1 MGGGFT
7 VPAEIKGL
15 NEECGVFGVFGA
27 PDASQL
33 AYYGLHTLQHRGQEG
48 AGIVSSD
55 GQHLYQHRDRG
66 LLAEVFA
73 DPAELKRLVGNAAIG
88 HVRYGTSGH
97 NSIANVQPF
106 LFRFHDGDVALAHNG
121 NLTNAVTLRRQL
133 EDEGAVFQSDSD
145 TEILIHL
152 IRKHIKEGFIPALK
166 KSLNQVHGGF
176 AYLLLQRDRM
186 IAALDPN
193 GIRPLCIGQL
203 ANGAYVVAS
212 ETCALDIIN
221 ARFIRDVQPGELIII
236 DKAGLHIDHYTTDT
250 QLAICSMEYIYFA
263 RPDSIIHGVTV
274 HNARKEMGR
283 RLAQEHPV
291 DADMVIGVPNSSLS
305 AASGYAEEIG
315 LPYEM
320 GLIKSQYV
328 ARTFIQPTQAL
339 RERGVHLKLSAV
351 RGVVNGKR
359 VAVVDDSIVRGTTS
373 KQIIKMLRDAGAKE
387 VHMLIASPPFKFPCF
402 YGIDISTRSELFADH
417 YSVEEMRQKIGA
429 DSLSFLSVDSLIKA
443 INVPDA
449 GDAPHGG
456 LTVAYFNGDYPTPL
470 YDYEAGYMKSLNEQE
485 QRERKERTQR

>member
-1 MGGGFT
+1 M
-7 VPAEIKGL
+7 PAEIKGL

-359 VAVVDDSIVRGTTS
+359 VAVVDDSVVRGTTS

-402 YGIDISTRSELFADH
+402 YGIDISTRSELFAAH

>member
-1 MGGGFT
+1 M
-7 VPAEIKGL
+7 PAEIKGL

-33 AYYGLHTLQHRGQEG
+33 TYYGLHTLQHRGQEG

-55 GQHLYQHRDRG
+55 GKQLYQHRDRG
-66 LLAEVFA
+66 LLAKVFA
-73 DPAELKRLVGNAAIG
+73 DPAELKRLVGDAAIG

-145 TEILIHL
+145 TEILINL
-152 IRKHIKEGFIPALK
+152 IRQHIKEGFIPALK

-176 AYLLLQRDRM
+176 AYLLLQRDRL

-221 ARFIRDVQPGELIII
+221 AKFVRDVQPGELIII
-236 DKAGLHIDHYTTDT
+236 DRDGLHIDHYTTDT
-250 QLAICSMEYIYFA
+250 KLAICSMEYIYFA

-291 DADMVIGVPNSSLS
+291 DADIVIGVPNSSLS
-305 AASGYAEEIG
+305 AASGYAEASG

-359 VAVVDDSIVRGTTS
+359 VIVVDDSIVRGTTS

-402 YGIDISTRSELFADH
+402 YGIDISTRSELFAAH
-417 YSVEEMRQKIGA
+417 YSVEEMRRQMGA
-429 DSLSFLSVDSLIKA
+429 DSLSFLSVESLIKA

-449 GDAPHGG
+449 GDAPYGG

-470 YDYEAGYMKSLNEQE
+470 YDYEAGYLKSLNAQE
-485 QRERKERTQR
+485 QRGRKERARQ

>member
-1 MGGGFT
+1 M
-7 VPAEIKGL
+7 PAEIKGL

-33 AYYGLHTLQHRGQEG
+33 TYYGLHTLQHRGQEG

-55 GQHLYQHRDRG
+55 GKQLYQHRDRG
-66 LLAEVFA
+66 LLAKVFA
-73 DPAELKRLVGNAAIG
+73 DPAELKRLVGDAAIG

-106 LFRFHDGDVALAHNG
+106 FFRFHDGDVALAHNG

-152 IRKHIKEGFIPALK
+152 IRQHIKEGFIPALK

-176 AYLLLQRDRM
+176 AYLLLQRDRL

-221 ARFIRDVQPGELIII
+221 AKFVRDVQPGELIII
-236 DKAGLHIDHYTTDT
+236 DRDGLHIDHYTTDT
-250 QLAICSMEYIYFA
+250 KLAICSMEYIYFA

-291 DADMVIGVPNSSLS
+291 DADIVIGVPNSSLS
-305 AASGYAEEIG
+305 AASGYAEASG

-359 VAVVDDSIVRGTTS
+359 VIVVDDSIVRGTTS

-402 YGIDISTRSELFADH
+402 YGIDISTRSELFAAH
-417 YSVEEMRQKIGA
+417 YSVEEMRRQMGA
-429 DSLSFLSVDSLIKA
+429 DSLSFLSVESLIKA

-449 GDAPHGG
+449 GDAPYGG

-470 YDYEAGYMKSLNEQE
+470 YDYEAGYLKSLNAQE
-485 QRERKERTQR
+485 QRERKERARQ

>member
-1 MGGGFT
+1 M
-7 VPAEIKGL
+7 PAEIKGL

-33 AYYGLHTLQHRGQEG
+33 TYYGLHTLQHRGQEG

-55 GQHLYQHRDRG
+55 GKQLYQHRDRG
-66 LLAEVFA
+66 LLAKVFA
-73 DPAELKRLVGNAAIG
+73 DPAELKRLVGDAAIG

-152 IRKHIKEGFIPALK
+152 IRQHIKEGFIPALK

-176 AYLLLQRDRM
+176 AYLLLQRDRL

-221 ARFIRDVQPGELIII
+221 AKFVRDVQPGELIII
-236 DKAGLHIDHYTTDT
+236 DRDGLHIDHYTTDT
-250 QLAICSMEYIYFA
+250 KLAICSMEYIYFA

-291 DADMVIGVPNSSLS
+291 DADIVIGVPNSSLS
-305 AASGYAEEIG
+305 AASGYAEASG

-359 VAVVDDSIVRGTTS
+359 VIVVDDSIVRGTTS

-402 YGIDISTRSELFADH
+402 YGIDISTRSELCAAP
-417 YSVEEMRQKIGA
+417 YSVEEMRRQMGA
-429 DSLSFLSVDSLIKA
+429 DSLSFLSVESLIKA

-449 GDAPHGG
+449 GDAPYGG

-470 YDYEAGYMKSLNEQE
+470 YDYEAGYLKSLNAQE
-485 QRERKERTQR
+485 QRGRKERARQ

>member
-1 MGGGFT
+1 M
-7 VPAEIKGL
+7 PAEIKGL
-15 NEECGVFGVFGA
+15 NEECGVFGVFGVPHA
-27 PDASQL
+27 NQL
-33 AYYGLHTLQHRGQEG
+33 TYLGLHTLQHRGQEG
-48 AGIVSSD
+48 AGIVTTD
-55 GQHLYQHRDRG
+55 HEEMYQHRDRG
-66 LLAEVFA
+66 LLAQVFKNPA
-73 DPAELKRLVGNAAIG
+73 DLDGLVGDAAIG
-88 HVRYGTSGH
+88 HVRYGTAGR
-97 NSIANVQPF
+97 NSIQNVQPF

-152 IRKHIKEGFIPALK
+152 VRKHIQDGFIPALK
-166 KSLNQVHGGF
+166 QSLNEVKGGF
-176 AYLLLQRDRM
+176 AFLLLQKDRL

-203 ANGAYVVAS
+203 PNGAYVVAS
-212 ETCALDIIN
+212 ESCALDIVN
-221 ARFIRDVQPGELIII
+221 AKFIRDVQPGELIII
-236 DKAGLHIDHYTTDT
+236 DQNGLHEDHYTTNT
-250 QLAICSMEYIYFA
+250 KLAICSMEYIYFA

-274 HNARKEMGR
+274 HNARKRMGR
-283 RLAQEHPV
+283 LLAKEHPV

-328 ARTFIQPTQAL
+328 ARTFIQPTQEL
-339 RERGVHLKLSAV
+339 RERGVHMKLSAV
-351 RGVVNGKR
+351 RGVVEGKR

-373 KQIIKMLRDAGAKE
+373 KQIVKMLREAGAKE
-387 VHMLIASPPFKFPCF
+387 VHMLISSPPFKFPCF
-402 YGIDISTRSELFADH
+402 YGIDVSTRSELMAAH
-417 YSVEEMRQKIGA
+417 YNVAEMRDKVGA
-429 DSLSFLSVDSLIKA
+429 DSLNFLSVDNLVKA

-449 GDAPHGG
+449 GDAPYGG

-470 YDYEAGYMKSLNEQE
+470 YDYEDKYLASLSEQE
-485 QRERKERTQR
+485 RRERKERIG

>member
-1 MGGGFT
+1 M
-7 VPAEIKGL
+7 PAEIKGL

-66 LLAEVFA
+66 LLAAVFA

-152 IRKHIKEGFIPALK
+152 IRKHIKESFIPALK

-359 VAVVDDSIVRGTTS
+359 VAVVDDSVVRGTTS

-402 YGIDISTRSELFADH
+402 YGIDISTRSELFAAH

>member
-1 MGGGFT
+1 M
-7 VPAEIKGL
+7 PAEIKGL

-27 PDASQL
+27 PAASQL
-33 AYYGLHTLQHRGQEG
+33 TYYGLHTLQHRGQEG

-55 GQHLYQHRDRG
+55 GKQLYQHRDRG
-66 LLAEVFA
+66 LLAKVFA
-73 DPAELKRLVGNAAIG
+73 DPAELKRLVGDAAIG

-152 IRKHIKEGFIPALK
+152 IRQHIKEGFIPALK

-176 AYLLLQRDRM
+176 AYLLLQRDRL

-221 ARFIRDVQPGELIII
+221 AKFVRDVQPGELIII
-236 DKAGLHIDHYTTDT
+236 DRDGLHIDHYTTDT
-250 QLAICSMEYIYFA
+250 KLAICSMEYIYFA

-291 DADMVIGVPNSSLS
+291 DADIVIGVPNSSLS
-305 AASGYAEEIG
+305 AASGYAEASG

-359 VAVVDDSIVRGTTS
+359 VIVVDDSIVRGTTS

-402 YGIDISTRSELFADH
+402 YGIDISTRSELFAAH
-417 YSVEEMRQKIGA
+417 YSVEEMRRQMGA
-429 DSLSFLSVDSLIKA
+429 DSLSFLSVESLIKA

-449 GDAPHGG
+449 GDAPYGG

-470 YDYEAGYMKSLNEQE
+470 YDYEAGYLKSLNAQE
-485 QRERKERTQR
+485 QRGRKERARQ

>member
-1 MGGGFT
+1 M
-7 VPAEIKGL
+7 PAEIKGL

-33 AYYGLHTLQHRGQEG
+33 TYYGLHTLQHRGQEG
-48 AGIVSSD
+48 AGIVSTD
-55 GQHLYQHRDRG
+55 GQNLYQHRDRG
-66 LLAEVFA
+66 LLAKVFA
-73 DPAELKRLVGNAAIG
+73 DPAELKRLVGEAAIG

-97 NSIANVQPF
+97 NSIVNVQPF
-106 LFRFHDGDVALAHNG
+106 LFHFHDGDIALAHNG

-152 IRKHIKEGFIPALK
+152 IRKHIKKGLVAAVKE
-166 KSLNQVHGGF
+166 SLNQVQGGF
-176 AYLLLQRDRM
+176 AYLLLQKDRL

-203 ANGAYVVAS
+203 SNGAYVVAS

-221 ARFIRDVQPGELIII
+221 AKFVRDVQPGELIII
-236 DKAGLHIDHYTTDT
+236 DRDGLHIDHYTTDT
-250 QLAICSMEYIYFA
+250 RLAICSMEYIYFA

-274 HNARKEMGR
+274 HNARKAMGR
-283 RLAQEHPV
+283 RLAHEHPV
-291 DADMVIGVPNSSLS
+291 AADMVIGVPNSSLS

-328 ARTFIQPTQAL
+328 ARTFIQPTQKL

-351 RGVVNGKR
+351 RGVVSGKR

-373 KQIIKMLRDAGAKE
+373 RQIIKMLRDAGAKE

-402 YGIDISTRSELFADH
+402 YGIDISTRSELLAAH
-417 YSVEEMRQKIGA
+417 YSVEGMRQQIGA
-429 DSLSFLSVDSLIKA
+429 DSLSFLSVAGLIEA

-449 GDAPHGG
+449 GDAPDGG

-470 YDYEAGYMKSLNEQE
+470 YDYEAGYLKSLNEQE
-485 QRERKERTQR
+485 QRERRERGNQ

>member
-1 MGGGFT
+1 M
-7 VPAEIKGL
+7 PAEIKGL

-27 PDASQL
+27 PNASQL
-33 AYYGLHTLQHRGQEG
+33 TYYGLHTLQHRGQEG

-55 GQHLYQHRDRG
+55 GKQLYQHRDRG
-66 LLAEVFA
+66 LLAKVFA
-73 DPAELKRLVGNAAIG
+73 DPAELKRLVGDAAIG

-152 IRKHIKEGFIPALK
+152 IRQHIKEGFIPALK

-176 AYLLLQRDRM
+176 AYLLLQRDRL
-186 IAALDPN
+186 IAALDSN

-221 ARFIRDVQPGELIII
+221 AKFVRDVQPGELIII
-236 DKAGLHIDHYTTDT
+236 DRDGLHIDHYTTDT
-250 QLAICSMEYIYFA
+250 KLAICSMEYIYFA

-291 DADMVIGVPNSSLS
+291 DADIVIGVPNSSLS
-305 AASGYAEEIG
+305 AASGYAEASG

-359 VAVVDDSIVRGTTS
+359 VIVVDDSIVRGTTS

-402 YGIDISTRSELFADH
+402 YGIDISTRSELFAAH
-417 YSVEEMRQKIGA
+417 YSVEEMRRQMGA
-429 DSLSFLSVDSLIKA
+429 DSLSFLSVESLIKA

-449 GDAPHGG
+449 GDAPYGG

-470 YDYEAGYMKSLNEQE
+470 YDYEAGYLKSLNAQE
-485 QRERKERTQR
+485 QRGRKERARQ

>member
-1 MGGGFT
+1 M
-7 VPAEIKGL
+7 PAEIKGL

-33 AYYGLHTLQHRGQEG
+33 TYYGLHTLQHRGQEG

-55 GQHLYQHRDRG
+55 GKQLYQHRDRG
-66 LLAEVFA
+66 LLAKVFA
-73 DPAELKRLVGNAAIG
+73 DPAELKRMVGDAAIG

-152 IRKHIKEGFIPALK
+152 IRQHIKEGFIPALK

-176 AYLLLQRDRM
+176 AYLLLQRDRL

-221 ARFIRDVQPGELIII
+221 AKFVRDVQPGELIII
-236 DKAGLHIDHYTTDT
+236 DRDGLHIDHYTTDT
-250 QLAICSMEYIYFA
+250 KLAICSMEYIYFA

-291 DADMVIGVPNSSLS
+291 DADIVIGVPNSSLS
-305 AASGYAEEIG
+305 AASGYAEASG

-359 VAVVDDSIVRGTTS
+359 VIVVDDSIVRGTTS

-402 YGIDISTRSELFADH
+402 YGIDISTRSELFAAH
-417 YSVEEMRQKIGA
+417 YSVEEMRRQMGA
-429 DSLSFLSVDSLIKA
+429 DSLSFLSVESLIKA

-449 GDAPHGG
+449 GDAPYGG

-470 YDYEAGYMKSLNEQE
+470 YDYEAGYLKSLNAQE
-485 QRERKERTQR
+485 QRGRKERARQ

>member
-1 MGGGFT
+1 M
-7 VPAEIKGL
+7 PAEIKGL

-27 PDASQL
+27 PAASQL
-33 AYYGLHTLQHRGQEG
+33 TYYGLHTLQHRGQEG

-55 GQHLYQHRDRG
+55 GKQLYQHRDRG
-66 LLAEVFA
+66 LLAKVFA
-73 DPAELKRLVGNAAIG
+73 DPAELKRLVGDAAIG

-152 IRKHIKEGFIPALK
+152 IRQHIKEGFIPALK

-176 AYLLLQRDRM
+176 AYLLLQRDRL

-221 ARFIRDVQPGELIII
+221 AKFVRDVQPGELIII
-236 DKAGLHIDHYTTDT
+236 DRDGLHIDHYTTDT
-250 QLAICSMEYIYFA
+250 KLAICSMEYIYFA

-291 DADMVIGVPNSSLS
+291 DADIVIGVPNSSLS
-305 AASGYAEEIG
+305 AASGYAEASG

-359 VAVVDDSIVRGTTS
+359 VIVVDDSIVRGTTS

-402 YGIDISTRSELFADH
+402 YGIDISTRSELFAAH
-417 YSVEEMRQKIGA
+417 YSVEEMRRQMGA
-429 DSLSFLSVDSLIKA
+429 DSLSFLSVESLIKA

-449 GDAPHGG
+449 GDALYGG

-470 YDYEAGYMKSLNEQE
+470 YDYEAGYLKSLNAQE
-485 QRERKERTQR
+485 QRGRKERARQ

>member
-1 MGGGFT
+1 MGGGT
-7 VPAEIKGL
+7 ALPAEIKGL

-27 PDASQL
+27 PAASQL
-33 AYYGLHTLQHRGQEG
+33 TYYGLHTLQHRGQEG

-55 GQHLYQHRDRG
+55 GKQLYQHRDRG
-66 LLAEVFA
+66 LLAKVFA
-73 DPAELKRLVGNAAIG
+73 DPAELKRLVGDAAIG

-152 IRKHIKEGFIPALK
+152 IRQHIKEGFIPALK

-176 AYLLLQRDRM
+176 AYLLLQRDRL

-221 ARFIRDVQPGELIII
+221 AKFVRDVQPGELIII
-236 DKAGLHIDHYTTDT
+236 DRDGLHIDHYTTDT
-250 QLAICSMEYIYFA
+250 KLAICSMEYIYFA

-291 DADMVIGVPNSSLS
+291 DADIVIGVPNSSLS
-305 AASGYAEEIG
+305 AASGYAEASG

-359 VAVVDDSIVRGTTS
+359 VIVVDDSIVRGTTS

-402 YGIDISTRSELFADH
+402 YGIDISTRSELFAAH
-417 YSVEEMRQKIGA
+417 YSVEEMRRQMGA
-429 DSLSFLSVDSLIKA
+429 DSLSFLSVESLIKA

-449 GDAPHGG
+449 GDALYGG

-470 YDYEAGYMKSLNEQE
+470 YDYEAGYLKSLNAQE
-485 QRERKERTQR
+485 QRGRKERARQ

>member
-1 MGGGFT
+1 M
-7 VPAEIKGL
+7 PAEIKGL

-33 AYYGLHTLQHRGQEG
+33 TYYGLHTLQHRGQEG
-48 AGIVSSD
+48 AGIVSTD
-55 GQHLYQHRDRG
+55 GHNLYQHRDRG
-66 LLAEVFA
+66 LLAKVFA
-73 DPAELKRLVGNAAIG
+73 DPAELKRLVGEAAIG

-97 NSIANVQPF
+97 NSIVNVQPF
-106 LFRFHDGDVALAHNG
+106 LFHFHDGDIALAHNG

-152 IRKHIKEGFIPALK
+152 IRKHIKKGLVAAVKE
-166 KSLNQVHGGF
+166 SLNQVHGGF
-176 AYLLLQRDRM
+176 AYLLLQKDRL

-203 ANGAYVVAS
+203 SNGAYVVAS

-221 ARFIRDVQPGELIII
+221 AKFVRDVQPGELIII
-236 DKAGLHIDHYTTDT
+236 DRDGLHIDHYTTDT
-250 QLAICSMEYIYFA
+250 RLAICSMEYIYFA

-274 HNARKEMGR
+274 HNARKAMGR
-283 RLAQEHPV
+283 RLAHEHPV
-291 DADMVIGVPNSSLS
+291 AADMVIGVPNSSLS

-328 ARTFIQPTQAL
+328 ARTFIQPTQEL

-351 RGVVNGKR
+351 RGVVSGKR

-373 KQIIKMLRDAGAKE
+373 RQIIKMLRDAGAKE
-387 VHMLIASPPFKFPCF
+387 VHMLIASPQFKFPCF
-402 YGIDISTRSELFADH
+402 YGIDISTRSELLAAH
-417 YSVEEMRQKIGA
+417 YSVEGMRQQIGA
-429 DSLSFLSVDSLIKA
+429 DSLSFLSVAGLIEA

-449 GDAPHGG
+449 GDAPDGG

-470 YDYEAGYMKSLNEQE
+470 YDYEAGYLKSLNEQE
-485 QRERKERTQR
+485 QRERRERGNQ

>member
-1 MGGGFT
+1 M
-7 VPAEIKGL
+7 PAEIKGL

-33 AYYGLHTLQHRGQEG
+33 TYYGLHTLQHRGQEG

-55 GQHLYQHRDRG
+55 GKQLYQHRDRG
-66 LLAEVFA
+66 LLAKVFA
-73 DPAELKRLVGNAAIG
+73 DPAELKRLVGDAAIG

-152 IRKHIKEGFIPALK
+152 IRQHIKEGFIPALK

-176 AYLLLQRDRM
+176 AYLLLQRDRL

-221 ARFIRDVQPGELIII
+221 AKFVRDVQPGELIII
-236 DKAGLHIDHYTTDT
+236 DRDGLHIDHYTTDT
-250 QLAICSMEYIYFA
+250 KLAICSMEYIYFA

-291 DADMVIGVPNSSLS
+291 DADIVIGVPNSSLS
-305 AASGYAEEIG
+305 AASGYAEASG

-359 VAVVDDSIVRGTTS
+359 VIVVDNSIVRGTTS

-402 YGIDISTRSELFADH
+402 YGIDISTRSELFAAH
-417 YSVEEMRQKIGA
+417 YSVEEMRRQMGA
-429 DSLSFLSVDSLIKA
+429 DSLSFLSVESLIKA

-449 GDAPHGG
+449 GDAPYGG

-470 YDYEAGYMKSLNEQE
+470 YDYEAGYLKSLNAQE
-485 QRERKERTQR
+485 QRERKERARQ

>member
-1 MGGGFT
+1 MEGGT
-7 VPAEIKGL
+7 ALPAEIKGL

-33 AYYGLHTLQHRGQEG
+33 TYYGLHTLQHRGQEG
-48 AGIVSSD
+48 AGIVSTD
-55 GQHLYQHRDRG
+55 GHHLYQHRDRG
-66 LLAEVFA
+66 LLAKVFE
-73 DPAELKRLVGNAAIG
+73 DPAELKRLVGDSAIG

-133 EDEGAVFQSDSD
+133 EDDGAVFQSDSD

-176 AYLLLQRDRM
+176 AYLLLQKDRL

-203 ANGAYVVAS
+203 PNGAYVVAS

-221 ARFIRDVQPGELIII
+221 AKFIRDVQPGELIII
-236 DKAGLHIDHYTTDT
+236 DHDGLHIDHYTTDT
-250 QLAICSMEYIYFA
+250 KLAICSMEYIYFA

-283 RLAQEHPV
+283 RLAKEHPV

-402 YGIDISTRSELFADH
+402 YGIDISTRSELFAAH

-429 DSLSFLSVDSLIKA
+429 DSLNFLSVDSLIKA

-449 GDAPHGG
+449 GDAPYGG

-470 YDYEAGYMKSLNEQE
+470 YDYEAGYLKSLNEQE
-485 QRERKERTQR
+485 QRERKERAAR

>member
-1 MGGGFT
+1 M
-7 VPAEIKGL
+7 PAEIKGL

-33 AYYGLHTLQHRGQEG
+33 TYYGLHTLQHRGQEG

-55 GQHLYQHRDRG
+55 GKQLYQHRDRG
-66 LLAEVFA
+66 LLAKVFA
-73 DPAELKRLVGNAAIG
+73 DPAELKRLVGDAAIG

-152 IRKHIKEGFIPALK
+152 IRQHIKEGFIPALK

-176 AYLLLQRDRM
+176 AYLLLQRDRL

-221 ARFIRDVQPGELIII
+221 AKFIRDVQPGELIII
-236 DKAGLHIDHYTTDT
+236 DRDGLHIDHYTTDT
-250 QLAICSMEYIYFA
+250 KLAICSMEYIYFA

-283 RLAQEHPV
+283 RLAQEHLV
-291 DADMVIGVPNSSLS
+291 DADIVIGVPNSSLS
-305 AASGYAEEIG
+305 AASGYAEASG

-359 VAVVDDSIVRGTTS
+359 VIVVDDSIVRGTTS

-402 YGIDISTRSELFADH
+402 YGIDISTRSELFAAH
-417 YSVEEMRQKIGA
+417 YSVEEMRRQMGA
-429 DSLSFLSVDSLIKA
+429 DSLSFLSVESLIKA

-449 GDAPHGG
+449 GDAPYGG

-470 YDYEAGYMKSLNEQE
+470 YDYEAGYLKSLNAQE
-485 QRERKERTQR
+485 QRGRKERARQ

>member
-1 MGGGFT
+1 M
-7 VPAEIKGL
+7 PAEIKGL

-33 AYYGLHTLQHRGQEG
+33 TYYGLHTLQHRGQEG

-55 GQHLYQHRDRG
+55 SKQLYQHRDRG
-66 LLAEVFA
+66 LLAKVFA
-73 DPAELKRLVGNAAIG
+73 DPNELKRLVGDSAIG

-106 LFRFHDGDVALAHNG
+106 LFHFHDGDVALAHNG

-152 IRKHIKEGFIPALK
+152 VRKYIKEGFIPALK
-166 KSLNQVHGGF
+166 KSLNIVHGGF
-176 AYLLLQRDRM
+176 AFLLLQKDRL

-203 ANGAYVVAS
+203 ENGAYVVAS
-212 ETCALDIIN
+212 ETCALDIVN
-221 ARFIRDVQPGELIII
+221 AKFVRDVQPGELIVI
-236 DKAGLHIDHYTTDT
+236 DRDGLHIDHYTTDT
-250 QLAICSMEYIYFA
+250 KLAICSMEFIYFA

-274 HNARKEMGR
+274 HNARKQMGR
-283 RLAQEHPV
+283 LLAQQYPI

-305 AASGYAEEIG
+305 AASGYAEESG

-339 RERGVHLKLSAV
+339 REQGVHLKLSAV
-351 RGVVNGKR
+351 RGVVAGKR
-359 VAVVDDSIVRGTTS
+359 VIVVDDSLVRGTTS
-373 KQIIKMLRDAGAKE
+373 KQIVKMLRHAGAKE
-387 VHMLIASPPFKFPCF
+387 VHMLIASPVKTVDGRELGTIKEILSPGANDVWVVQRPQKSDLLLPKIDDVIKNVDLEQ
-402 YGIDISTRSELFADH
+402 GIVEVELM
-417 YSVEEMRQKIGA
+417 E
-429 DSLSFLSVDSLIKA
+429 
-443 INVPDA
+443 
-449 GDAPHGG
+449 G
-456 LTVAYFNGDYPTPL
+456 L
-470 YDYEAGYMKSLNEQE
+470 E
-485 QRERKERTQR
+485 